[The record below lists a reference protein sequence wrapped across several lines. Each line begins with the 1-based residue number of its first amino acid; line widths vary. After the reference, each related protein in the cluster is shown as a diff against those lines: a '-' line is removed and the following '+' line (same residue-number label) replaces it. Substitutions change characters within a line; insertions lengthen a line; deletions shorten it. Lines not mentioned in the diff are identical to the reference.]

1 MYLHGQ
7 SPLEA
12 AVREVNEEIGIEIN
26 STDFNYILTYKKESK
41 EREDFIDKQ
50 IFDCYIVNTKQI
62 NMENIVMQESE
73 VANVKLV
80 SKEEFK
86 YMVENENMS
95 ERPIFY
101 KALLEYLY
109 K

>member
-7 SPLEA
+7 SSLEA

-26 STDFNYILTYKKESK
+26 STDLNYILTYKKESK

-50 IFDCYIVNTKQI
+50 IFDCYIVNIEKI
-62 NMENIVMQESE
+62 NIENIVIQESE
-73 VANVKLV
+73 VADIKLV

-86 YMVENENMS
+86 YMIENENMS
-95 ERPIFY
+95 DRPIFY
-101 KALLEYLY
+101 KALLEYL
-109 K
+109 

>member
-7 SPLEA
+7 SSLEA

-26 STDFNYILTYKKESK
+26 STDLNYILTYKKESK
-41 EREDFIDKQ
+41 EGEDLIDKQ
-50 IFDCYIVNTKQI
+50 IFDCYIVNTKEI
-62 NMENIVMQESE
+62 NIENIIIQESE
-73 VANVKLV
+73 VEGVKLV

-86 YMVENENMS
+86 WMIENENMS

-101 KALLEYLY
+101 KALLEYL
-109 K
+109 